1 MRLFIVFLITDY
13 KHSSI
18 NPLYVSDAAHKVF
31 FHNNRLV
38 SHPFGLQTD
47 ASQHLKGLRKE
58 DCPEHSTF
66 TFSYK
71 SGGGLEESHITDND
85 CIRYVEENFMLGESG
100 KKNIVVPHL
109 EQLDQKSYNYQ
120 MALKLMKVISN
131 ENNFL
136 LTSVNFY
143 EYLGKIEYSQKELED
158 QFEGHLK
165 DFSNVLVFY
174 PAGYAACILIT
185 LPETKQDTIHN
196 LFTQANA
203 NVKAYQI
210 LHRHRLIRK
219 EGFMI
224 INAICDVFQNSNLT
238 SYCIPCIPNLL
249 ISAEDFANGLQ
260 HWWSRLKI
268 MMTNERRIKNDINFS
283 HETASLLVIFAA
295 LTDDRFP
302 TLFADDDERINK
314 MVLNQIQRNILL
326 NPSPR
331 KIIIGK

>member
-1 MRLFIVFLITDY
+1 M
-13 KHSSI
+13 
-18 NPLYVSDAAHKVF
+18 
-31 FHNNRLV
+31 

-47 ASQHLKGLRKE
+47 ASQHLEDLRKE
-58 DCPEHSTF
+58 GSSEHSMF

-71 SGGGLEESHITDND
+71 SGGGLEKSHITDNE
-85 CIRYVEENFMLGESG
+85 CICYVEENFWLGESG
-100 KKNIVVPHL
+100 KRNIVVPHL

-120 MALKLMKVISN
+120 MASKLMKVISN

-143 EYLGKIEYSQKELED
+143 EYLGKIGYSQKELED

-174 PAGYAACILIT
+174 PAGYNAVILIT

-224 INAICDVFQNSNLT
+224 INAICDVIHENSNLT
-238 SYCIPCIPNLL
+238 SYCNSCLPNLL

-268 MMTNERRIKNDINFS
+268 MMAKERRIKNDINFL
-283 HETASLLVIFAA
+283 HETASLLVLFAA

-302 TLFADDDERINK
+302 TLFAGDDERINK
-314 MVLNQIQRNILL
+314 MVLNEIQRNILL
-326 NPSPR
+326 HPSQR
-331 KIIIGK
+331 KIITGKFYDFFSFT